1 MTDVM
6 ESMGPTRRTSGEG
19 LDVTDLRIERARDG
33 LAQTI
38 VSGVSL
44 AVAKGESIG
53 IVGESGSGKSMT
65 ARAVTGLL
73 PPGLT
78 ATGSVS
84 YGSRNLLDLPERE
97 WRQVRGTEIGLILQ
111 DPFTMLNPV
120 LRCASILGE
129 SLRTERRL
137 GRQERRA
144 EVVRRLAEV
153 GIHDPSV
160 ADRYPLQLSGGMR
173 QRVAIAAALARDP
186 EILIADEPSTALDVT
201 TQRDTLALIKRIQAA
216 RGMGLVLITHDLRVA
231 FAMCDRIYVLYA
243 GTVVEVGKPSE
254 LDAEPL
260 HPYTQGLLSSEPPV
274 DHRVATL
281 FSIPGAVPS
290 PDEGRS
296 QCVFAARCQWAI
308 DACRRGPASLSD
320 VDHGRQSACVRLP
333 DIRADLASV
342 RRQAERA
349 ARSGEVVHRA
359 SPLVRVE
366 RVTKEFV
373 GSGRTTN
380 RALDE
385 VSLDIAEHEC
395 VGLVGESGSGKTT
408 LARMLVGLERA
419 TAGTIA
425 IDGIDA
431 SDWASLGRADLRR
444 LRGTL
449 QFVFQ
454 DPYSS
459 LDPRRSVGWTI
470 AEAITTRS
478 PHQRNVRQMVGELL
492 AEVGL
497 PRSYAELRPV
507 ALSGGMRQRVAIARA
522 LAAAPRLLVCDE
534 PVSALDVSVQA
545 QILNLLRRLH
555 GDRGLGYL
563 FITHDLSIVR
573 QISDYLYVMH
583 RGRVVES
590 GPTERVLDGPQHPY
604 TVNLLTSVPRA
615 RRSWLISGAPPDLD
629 HEAD

>member
-1 MTDVM
+1 VTDVM
-6 ESMGPTRRTSGEG
+6 ESVGSTRRTSGDP
-19 LDVTDLRIERARDG
+19 LDVDDLRIDRVRDG
-33 LAQTI
+33 RRQTI

-65 ARAVTGLL
+65 ARAITGLL
-73 PPGLT
+73 PPGLV
-78 ATGSVS
+78 ASGRIG
-84 YGSRNLLDLPERE
+84 YGDRDLLTLPERE

-120 LRCASILGE
+120 LRCSAILGE

-137 GRQERRA
+137 GRHERRA

-153 GIHDPSV
+153 GIDDPAV
-160 ADRYPLQLSGGMR
+160 ADRYPFQLSGGMR

-201 TQRDTLALIKRIQAA
+201 TQRDTLALIKSIQAA

-243 GTVVEVGKPSE
+243 GTVVEVGRPDE
-254 LDAEPL
+254 LDAEPW

-274 DHRVATL
+274 DHRVASL

-290 PDEGRS
+290 PDEGWSR
-296 QCVFAARCQWAI
+296 CVFAARCQWAA
-308 DACRRGPASLSD
+308 DACRKGPMSLAEVGD
-320 VDHGRQSACVRLP
+320 GRRSACVRLP
-333 DIRADLASV
+333 EIRADLVSV

-349 ARSGEVVHRA
+349 AGSGEAVDRG
-359 SPLVRVE
+359 SPLVRIE
-366 RVTKEFV
+366 RVTKEFA
-373 GSGRTTN
+373 GSGSATN

-408 LARMLVGLERA
+408 LARMLVGLERT

-431 SDWASLGRADLRR
+431 SDFAALRRADLLR
-444 LRGTL
+444 LRGTV

-470 AEAITTRS
+470 AEAITTRT
-478 PHQRNVRQMVGELL
+478 PRQRHVREMVGELL

-497 PRSYAELRPV
+497 PPSYAELRPV

-522 LAAAPRLLVCDE
+522 LAAAPRLLICDE

-545 QILNLLRRLH
+545 QILNLIRRLH
-555 GDRGLGYL
+555 TERGLGYL

-573 QISDYLYVMH
+573 QVSDYLYVMH

-590 GPTERVLDGPQHPY
+590 GPTEQVLDRPQHLY

-615 RRSWLISGAPPDLD
+615 RRSWLTSGTASEPVA
-629 HEAD
+629 E